1 MATDWYKPELWGV
14 LWSNFKV
21 WTSSPNNMVQTT
33 GHLLLYLQKNVSSL
47 GIIWKP
53 LHLLLRQTLA
63 VGFPVQ
69 NPFYEMQLHRD
80 KPFCTTPPAKNIE
93 SPHLEDG
100 HPAILHEYTPSKYTN
115 HRYDTRQCIRA
126 EHSGFMEH
134 TSHKWKEII
143 FINEN
148 VFLDQVRK
156 KKKR

>member
-1 MATDWYKPELWGV
+1 MATDWHKPELWGV

-53 LHLLLRQTLA
+53 LHLLLRQTLDFQYKIHSMNCNYTGINRFIQPL
-63 VGFPVQ
+63 V
-69 NPFYEMQLHRD
+69 
-80 KPFCTTPPAKNIE
+80 KNIE
-93 SPHLEDG
+93 SPHLGDG

-126 EHSGFMEH
+126 KHSGFMEH

-143 FINEN
+143 LINYI
-148 VFLDQVRK
+148 FFWIR
-156 KKKR
+156 

>member
-1 MATDWYKPELWGV
+1 MNRKMATDWHKPELWGV

-63 VGFPVQ
+63 VRFPVQ

-80 KPFCTTPPAKNIE
+80 KPFYTTPGKKYWIPTPRGWSPSYITRIYTQQIHE
-93 SPHLEDG
+93 SQIWHKTMYKTG
-100 HPAILHEYTPSKYTN
+100 TFWLHGTYLTQMKGNYFN
-115 HRYDTRQCIRA
+115 
-126 EHSGFMEH
+126 
-134 TSHKWKEII
+134 
-143 FINEN
+143 
-148 VFLDQVRK
+148 
-156 KKKR
+156 